1 MLLSGTI
8 TGPRAGLRGG
18 FVEVRGGMLERQ
30 FLLRS
35 RATVDA
41 SATLRLT
48 GPHLPLNGATLA
60 LQRDATLELTGLDEA
75 AARSRVL
82 NRVESSG
89 SVEVTPVAGA
99 GIAVRVR

>member
-1 MLLSGTI
+1 
-8 TGPRAGLRGG
+8 
-18 FVEVRGGMLERQ
+18 MLERQ

-41 SATLRLT
+41 GATLRLT
-48 GPHLPLNGATLA
+48 GPHLPLNGATV
-60 LQRDATLELTGLDEA
+60 RLEPGGVVELPALDET

-89 SVEVTPVAGA
+89 EIEIVQGTGRPLVL
-99 GIAVRVR
+99 RLR